1 MDGTPRVESS
11 GSAGHSILRYVVYE
25 TRLEQSDIGQIATQ
39 SPSKPA
45 NVSIRLLCPPA
56 LCLPIPNS
64 GDASLLL
71 SGQFGV
77 PALGDVSPPAS
88 RIPVV
93 RWRVFNDSH
102 ELMVSDPPRMQLCVP
117 TNPLS
122 RSRTS
127 QRSEHRGRY
136 VETTVAT
143 DDEPSETMP
152 FVIPLDRRSSTG
164 NPTSAVASH
173 QPGQLSFDPLRKR
186 MVDRKPADVSKLL
199 QEWCP
204 RSRTT
209 TRDDQFLRRFLVY
222 DCGAQTR
229 VRASARRGVPWRRSE
244 RLIGSV

>member
-1 MDGTPRVESS
+1 MAMERRRSASSYRSSLRCCTQPLSRSRVATMLSHSMDGTPRVESS

-93 RWRVFNDSH
+93 RWGVFNDSH

-122 RSRTS
+122 KSRTCS
-127 QRSEHRGRY
+127 TERAPRPIRRDHGR
-136 VETTVAT
+136 
-143 DDEPSETMP
+143 
-152 FVIPLDRRSSTG
+152 DRRRTIGDHTVRDPSRSM
-164 NPTSAVASH
+164 V
-173 QPGQLSFDPLRKR
+173 FD
-186 MVDRKPADVSKLL
+186 
-199 QEWCP
+199 
-204 RSRTT
+204 
-209 TRDDQFLRRFLVY
+209 
-222 DCGAQTR
+222 
-229 VRASARRGVPWRRSE
+229 
-244 RLIGSV
+244 

>member
-1 MDGTPRVESS
+1 VPTG
-11 GSAGHSILRYVVYE
+11 VV
-25 TRLEQSDIGQIATQ
+25 
-39 SPSKPA
+39 SPDPE
-45 NVSIRLLCPPA
+45 L
-56 LCLPIPNS
+56 
-64 GDASLLL
+64 GGASLLL

-93 RWRVFNDSH
+93 RWRIFNDSH

-222 DCGAQTR
+222 RLRCTDACTSLSTPWCSMAAERTTHR
-229 VRASARRGVPWRRSE
+229 VGLKSFRDRPHDGVRSH
-244 RLIGSV
+244 R

>member
-1 MDGTPRVESS
+1 MATERRRSASLYRSSLRCCTQPLSRSRVATMLSHSMDGTPRVESS

-93 RWRVFNDSH
+93 RWRIFNDFH
-102 ELMVSDPPRMQLCVP
+102 KLMVSDPLGTQLCMP

-122 RSRTS
+122 KPRTS
-127 QRSEHRGRY
+127 QRSEHRGRC
-136 VETTVAT
+136 VEATVAINY
-143 DDEPSETMP
+143 EPLETMP
-152 FVIPLDRRSSTG
+152 FVIPLDRRSSTE
-164 NPTSAVASH
+164 V
-173 QPGQLSFDPLRKR
+173 LLR
-186 MVDRKPADVSKLL
+186 
-199 QEWCP
+199 Q
-204 RSRTT
+204 
-209 TRDDQFLRRFLVY
+209 
-222 DCGAQTR
+222 
-229 VRASARRGVPWRRSE
+229 
-244 RLIGSV
+244 